1 MKLDVTQAI
10 RNAGTVY
17 PFRGEQAM
25 APQDIA
31 GDTVTLDDAQLEG
44 TFVAMEN
51 GDVVVD
57 GKLTTVAHARCAY
70 CLAPVSVSVT
80 ADYRETFIYGG
91 DPEDDEVFS
100 YNSGK
105 IDLERLALTYTVLNL
120 PMRFICEDG
129 CAGIGDWESRGVSVR
144 LSQEELPGQHPFAA
158 LKQLLAEQA
167 GESDD

>member
-17 PFRGEQAM
+17 TFQGEQAM
-25 APQDIA
+25 APQDIS
-31 GDTVTLDDAQLEG
+31 GDRIALDDARVEG

-57 GKLTTVAHARCAY
+57 GTLTTVAHARCAY
-70 CLAPVSVSVT
+70 CLAPVSVTVK
-80 ADYRETFIYGG
+80 ADYHETFVYGG

-100 YNSGK
+100 YDSGK
-105 IDLERLALTYTVLNL
+105 IDLGKLVMSYTVLNL
-120 PMRFICEDG
+120 PMRFVCKEN